1 MDDKDFKVIIAGS
14 RNFNNYKVLEAIC
27 DKLLE
32 RRVAEG
38 YKIIIISGHA
48 EGADKLGELYAQ
60 NRGYE
65 VKLYKPNWKKYGKAA
80 GGIRNGKMAEVAN
93 ALIAFPVGESRG
105 TRDMIQKAID
115 KHLIVREITEEYQ
128 NLVQIEI
135 DHDKLD

>member
-1 MDDKDFKVIIAGS
+1 
-14 RNFNNYKVLEAIC
+14 
-27 DKLLE
+27 
-32 RRVAEG
+32 
-38 YKIIIISGHA
+38 
-48 EGADKLGELYAQ
+48 
-60 NRGYE
+60 
-65 VKLYKPNWKKYGKAA
+65 
-80 GGIRNGKMAEVAN
+80 MAEVAN